1 MRPRTSAA
9 PLVAALLGV
18 LTACEQGSEPAAG
31 PTDADGI
38 QADQV
43 VYGAR
48 QNMTTEG
55 IRDAILDADSLF
67 MWADS
72 SHVYIEGLR
81 LTVFSENGTREAT
94 ITALRGRLSE
104 ANSELIATGDVVLTI
119 AEGSREVRSEEI
131 RFAPDTDRI
140 WTDSAVVMTSGD
152 CTVRGTRMQADMSFE
167 DVRIWGTS
175 GQECSSS

>member
-1 MRPRTSAA
+1 M
-9 PLVAALLGV
+9 VALWAVWIPLLG
-18 LTACEQGSEPAAG
+18 ACEQGSEPAAG
-31 PTDADGI
+31 PTDSEGI

-55 IRDAILDADSLF
+55 IRDAILDGDSLF

-104 ANSELIATGDVVLTI
+104 STSELVALGDVVLTI
-119 AEGSREVRSEEI
+119 ADGNREVRSEEI

-140 WTDSAVVMTSGD
+140 WTDSSVVMTSGT
-152 CTVRGTRMQADMSFE
+152 CTVRGSRMQADMSFE
-167 DVRIWGTS
+167 DVRIWDTS
-175 GQECSSS
+175 GQECETP

>member
-1 MRPRTSAA
+1 MRRATTTA
-9 PLVAALLGV
+9 PFCATLLVVLG
-18 LTACEQGSEPAAG
+18 ACEQGSEPAAG
-31 PTDADGI
+31 LADSDGI

-55 IRDAILDADSLF
+55 VRDAILDADSLF

-72 SHVYIEGLR
+72 SHVRIEGLR

-94 ITALRGRLSE
+94 ITAERGRLSE
-104 ANSELIATGDVVLTI
+104 ANSELIAMGDVVLTI
-119 AEGSREVRSEEI
+119 ADGNRQVRSEEI

-140 WTDSAVVMTSGD
+140 WTDSAVVMTDGE
-152 CTVRGTRMQADMSFE
+152 CTVSGTRMQADMSFE

-175 GQECSSS
+175 GQECDTR